1 MDELTP
7 DKRTPDEAIPDE
19 PIPAGAIPTPAFR
32 AGYVA
37 LVGRPNV
44 GKSTLLNRLLDHKLS
59 IVSAAPQTTR
69 QRILGI
75 LSRPSHQIVFLDT
88 PGILEPRYE
97 LQRRMLDQAM
107 AAVGDADLLV
117 VLVEAHEPLRD
128 REVELVGE
136 IGARAGVR
144 PLFVVLNKIDRIA
157 KPLLLPLISR
167 LSELVASAEIV
178 PISALTGDGVPVLEE
193 LLVRHLPAGSPFF
206 PPDQLSDQSQRF
218 FAAELV
224 REKVFQH
231 YGEEVPY
238 STAVRV
244 IAFEEEGEERRKVY
258 IRAEVLV
265 ERESQKGILIGE
277 GGRALKRVG
286 QEARRDIEV
295 FLGRPVYLELKVR
308 VRKEWRK
315 DKRLLEE
322 LGL

>member
-1 MDELTP
+1 MDELS
-7 DKRTPDEAIPDE
+7 ADE
-19 PIPAGAIPTPAFR
+19 PTPTDATQAPSFH

-44 GKSTLLNRLLDHKLS
+44 GKSTLLNRLLDQKLS

-107 AAVGDADLLV
+107 SAVGDADLLV
-117 VLVEAHEPLRD
+117 VLVEAHDPLRE
-128 REVELVGE
+128 REVALVGE
-136 IGARAGVR
+136 IAVRAEGR
-144 PLFVVLNKIDRIA
+144 PLFVVLNKIDRIG
-157 KPLLLPLISR
+157 KPLLLPLIGR
-167 LSELVASAEIV
+167 LAELLPAAEIV
-178 PISALTGDGVPVLEE
+178 PISALSGDGVPLLEE
-193 LLVRHLPAGSPFF
+193 LLVRRLPAGSPFF

-218 FAAELV
+218 FVAELV

-244 IAFEEEGEERRKVY
+244 VAFDEQGEERRKLY

-265 ERESQKGILIGE
+265 ERESQKGILIGA

-286 QEARRDIEV
+286 EEARRDIEA
-295 FLGRPVYLELKVR
+295 FLGRPVFLELQVR

-315 DKRLLEE
+315 DKRFLEE